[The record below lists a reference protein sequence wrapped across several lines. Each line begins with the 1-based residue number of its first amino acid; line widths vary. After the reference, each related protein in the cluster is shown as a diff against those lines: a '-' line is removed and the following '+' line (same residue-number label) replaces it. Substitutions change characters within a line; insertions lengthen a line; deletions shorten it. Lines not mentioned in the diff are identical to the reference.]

1 MKNKIF
7 RIASLFL
14 IISALFC
21 LSLLT
26 GCDSQ
31 DVRKHACYTNGAPQ
45 NVEWQSPTCRSEGVM
60 TPHYVCDD
68 CREVF
73 NFGQDVKTPRTPH
86 NMKDGY
92 CTDCG
97 GFESSDGLEFE
108 LNEDGN
114 GYTLVGLGSFSGDVP
129 TVDIYNGLC
138 VTDVKSDLAIERIIL
153 GSTAAKSAAFKSST
167 TLKELTLILDYNGT
181 LLPDQAF
188 LGCTSL
194 EKLDFVHAPQ
204 SGSSDGISPVSDI
217 SPRMQETPE
226 FIPYSLHIPDEAF
239 SGCTSLKN
247 ISLPQTKVY
256 IHPRAFAD
264 CTSLESFTL
273 TQAIHGIA
281 DDAFDGCTSIETVYV
296 EGMPGNFGLLF
307 DLDSV
312 KRVVWRNAADFD
324 DSPLAGNDNVK
335 EIIFTEAGSDVLSL
349 SFYKCSALE
358 RIEIQDE
365 VDYCHLELKNTPAL
379 ELFKIDGC
387 RNELTVISHGESTSD
402 AIRVEGEIGKLVI
415 DGWPLYSRL
424 PALTVGAG
432 VRVLRFSNPA
442 ALRLESVV
450 LEDGEGWI
458 YDGEPL
464 SEDLRADPAALA
476 EHISKFEHFEILKSE

>member
-1 MKNKIF
+1 MKVKTARTI
-7 RIASLFL
+7 L
-14 IISALFC
+14 IITSLVC
-21 LSLLT
+21 LSLLFS
-26 GCDSQ
+26 GCDSN
-31 DVRKHACYTNGAPQ
+31 KMHFCYSEREPQ
-45 NVEWQSPTCRSEGVM
+45 LTESRAPTCRENGIIR
-60 TPHYVCDD
+60 PYYICDYCD
-68 CREVF
+68 QPF
-73 NFGQDVKTPRTPH
+73 YIGNDIQTPRIAH
-86 NMKDGY
+86 NMKDGI
-92 CTDCG
+92 CTLCG

-153 GSTAAKSAAFKSST
+153 GSTVAKSSAFKSST
-167 TLKELTLILDYNGT
+167 TLKELTLILDYDGT
-181 LLPDQAF
+181 HLPKEAF

-194 EKLDFVHAPQ
+194 ETLDFVSAPQ
-204 SGSSDGISPVSDI
+204 SGSADSISPVSDI
-217 SPRMQETPE
+217 SPRMEETPK
-226 FIPYSLHIPDEAF
+226 FVPYSLYIYDEVF
-239 SGCTSLKN
+239 SGCTSLKE

-256 IHPRAFAD
+256 IYPRSFAD

-273 TQAIHGIA
+273 TQAMHSIA

-296 EGMPGNFGLLF
+296 DGIPGDFVTLF

-312 KRVVWRNAADFD
+312 KRVVWRDAADFD
-324 DSPLAGNDNVK
+324 DSPIAGNDNVR

-415 DGWPLYSRL
+415 DGWLLYSRL

-432 VRVLRFSNPA
+432 VRVLHFSNPA
-442 ALRLESVV
+442 ALGLESVV
-450 LEDGEGWI
+450 LEDVEGWI

>member
-1 MKNKIF
+1 MKAITA
-7 RIASLFL
+7 RILLLITSLV
-14 IISALFC
+14 C
-21 LSLLT
+21 LSLLFS
-26 GCDSQ
+26 GCDS
-31 DVRKHACYTNGAPQ
+31 DRVHLCYSDSEPQ
-45 NVEWQSPTCRSEGVM
+45 LIEHLAPTCRENGIIN
-60 TPHYVCDD
+60 PHYICDYCD
-68 CREVF
+68 QPF
-73 NFGQDVKTPRTPH
+73 YIGNDIQTPRIAH
-86 NMKDGY
+86 NMKDGI
-92 CTDCG
+92 CTLCG

-114 GYTLVGLGSFSGDVP
+114 GYTLIGLGSFNGDVP

-138 VTDVKSDLAIERIIL
+138 VTDVKNGLEIERIIL
-153 GSTAAKSAAFKSST
+153 GSTAARSAAFKSST
-167 TLKELTLILDYNGT
+167 TLKELTLILDYDGT
-181 LLPDQAF
+181 YLPNQAF

-194 EKLDFVHAPQ
+194 EKLDFVSAPQ
-204 SGSSDGISPVSDI
+204 SGSAESSSRVSDI

-226 FIPYSLHIPDEAF
+226 FVPYSLYISDEAF

-256 IHPRAFAD
+256 IRSRSFAD

-273 TQAIHGIA
+273 TQTIRHIYE
-281 DDAFDGCTSIETVYV
+281 DAFEGCSSIETVYV
-296 EGMPGNFGLLF
+296 EGMPGDFGLLF

-312 KRVVWRNAADFD
+312 KRVVWRDAADFD
-324 DSPLAGNDNVK
+324 GSPLAGNDNVR
-335 EIIFTEAGSDVLSL
+335 EIIFTDSTSSELTL
-349 SFYKCSALE
+349 RLYNCTALE
-358 RIEIQDE
+358 RIEIQSE
-365 VDYCHLELKNTPAL
+365 IDYCYLDLENASSFELLKV
-379 ELFKIDGC
+379 ERCHQD
-387 RNELTVISHGESTSD
+387 LTVNSYGESTSD

-415 DGWPLYSRL
+415 DGWLLYSRL

-432 VRVLRFSNPA
+432 VRVLHFANPA
-442 ALRLESVV
+442 ALGLESVV

>member
-1 MKNKIF
+1 MKVKTA
-7 RIASLFL
+7 RIFL
-14 IISALFC
+14 IITSLVC
-21 LSLLT
+21 LSLLFS
-26 GCDSQ
+26 GCDSN
-31 DVRKHACYTNGAPQ
+31 KMHFCYSNSEPQ
-45 NVEWQSPTCRSEGVM
+45 LIEILAPTCRGNGNIW
-60 TPHYVCDD
+60 PHYICDYCD
-68 CREVF
+68 QLFYLGE
-73 NFGQDVKTPRTPH
+73 DIKTPRIEH

-92 CTDCG
+92 CTLCG

-138 VTDVKSDLAIERIIL
+138 VTDVKDGLEIERIIL
-153 GSTAAKSAAFKSST
+153 GSTAARSAAFKSST
-167 TLKELTLILDYNGT
+167 TLKELTLILDYDGT
-181 LLPDQAF
+181 YLPNQAF

-204 SGSSDGISPVSDI
+204 SVSAESNSPISDI

-226 FIPYSLHIPDEAF
+226 FIPYSLYISDEAF

-256 IHPRAFAD
+256 IRSRSFAD

-273 TQAIHGIA
+273 TQTIHGIYE
-281 DDAFDGCTSIETVYV
+281 DAFEGCSSIETVYV
-296 EGMPGNFGLLF
+296 EGMPGDFGSLF
-307 DLDSV
+307 HLDSV
-312 KRVVWRNAADFD
+312 KRVVWRDAADFD

-335 EIIFTEAGSDVLSL
+335 EIIFTDSTSSELTL
-349 SFYKCSALE
+349 RLYNCTALE

-365 VDYCHLELKNTPAL
+365 TDYCYLELKNTPAL

-402 AIRVEGEIGKLVI
+402 GIRVEGEIGKLVI
-415 DGWPLYSRL
+415 DGWLLYSRL
-424 PALTVGAG
+424 SALTVGAG
-432 VRVLRFSNPA
+432 VRVLHFANPA
-442 ALRLESVV
+442 ALGLESVV